1 MGNNTPYRVVN
12 TVIFNYRYKRD
23 MEYINE
29 KDFTCNGYEM
39 SDCCNAFTDTDILI
53 CSQCGEHCGVMCS
66 DCEDTDE
73 CENK

>member
-1 MGNNTPYRVVN
+1 
-12 TVIFNYRYKRD
+12 

-53 CSQCGEHCGVMCS
+53 CSQCGEHCGTMCD
-66 DCEDTDE
+66 DCEDADV